1 MDVTM
6 EKGFTLIELMLVITL
21 ISIFSVFSIAGIQHL
36 MKARGYDNMLA
47 TLENTL
53 ATAAGNSRSTGFT
66 TLACPSDDLASCVNR
81 ADWSAGWITYND
93 KNQNHNLDDGEPVI
107 GAHDAIDEDIKIQLN
122 AAGNGAKVIFY
133 PTGRLWPNGNFSVC
147 SQKLDRSH
155 TITLAMTGRIRVTE
169 DEVVD
174 CD

>member
-1 MDVTM
+1 M

-21 ISIFSVFSIAGIQHL
+21 ICILSAFSIAGVQHL
-36 MKARGYDNMLA
+36 MKTRGYDNTLA
-47 TLENTL
+47 ALENTL
-53 ATAAGNSRSTGFT
+53 ATAAGNSRATGFT

-81 ADWSAGWITYND
+81 PDWSAGWIIYND
-93 KNQNHNLDDGEPVI
+93 KNESHNLDDGEPVI
-107 GAHDAIDEDIKIQLN
+107 GAHGAIDGGIKIQLN
-122 AAGNGAKVIFY
+122 AAGNGAKIILY
-133 PTGRLWPNGNFSVC
+133 PTGRLWPNGNFNVC